1 MRSISRKFSWN
12 RNPPA
17 SHKTQTIRS
26 VASGKSSAKRQPRGL
41 TENRG
46 DEEAAALLKT
56 SKTVSRKQNT
66 GKRACFP
73 QDKGKQAPRFPSG
86 SFAFCH
92 FQLHNI
98 DPDFG
103 FICHKWDS
111 EPIQHLLVRC
121 SCAIPLHYVRSAYSF
136 DKSENTKQSQTI
148 SRNGFSLGIPVKTIL
163 ESGTSSIIIEIKRPS
178 FSTKINPV
186 LSFNANSALY
196 PS

>member
-26 VASGKSSAKRQPRGL
+26 VGSGKSSAKRHPRGL

-56 SKTVSRKQNT
+56 SKTVLRKQNT
-66 GKRACFP
+66 RKRACFP
-73 QDKGKQAPRFPSG
+73 QDKGKQALCFPSG
-86 SFAFCH
+86 SFAYGH

-103 FICHKWDS
+103 FTFWA
-111 EPIQHLLVRC
+111 IQREIVHYRIFMYFCSCFTSTDWAMNPARVFIFSFHLLFSHLIVA
-121 SCAIPLHYVRSAYSF
+121 AIDYS
-136 DKSENTKQSQTI
+136 S
-148 SRNGFSLGIPVKTIL
+148 GI
-163 ESGTSSIIIEIKRPS
+163 
-178 FSTKINPV
+178 
-186 LSFNANSALY
+186 
-196 PS
+196 